1 MILNRNRH
9 AFDVCLIH
17 LAWRAKKNESGSSS
31 HDGGIALAVRYATGW
46 AKCEMK
52 SPGPGANEFLRL
64 VCKSVMPIIWNYSE
78 PISIANSFHA
88 TPDKKKNEK
97 IARVRVVEGIAYSM
111 SSSIASM
118 LKRYTLFFFFP
129 LSFFTFLQ
137 NVQPHISHVCRWISL
152 TSHGI
157 DN

>member
-1 MILNRNRH
+1 MILNSNRH

-46 AKCEMK
+46 AKCDMK
-52 SPGPGANEFLRL
+52 SPGSGANEFLRL

-88 TPDKKKNEK
+88 TPDKKKKWKNSTC
-97 IARVRVVEGIAYSM
+97 ASCWRYRLFDVVFNSINAKTLHTLLFF
-111 SSSIASM
+111 SSIILHFFAKCSTAYLTRLSM
-118 LKRYTLFFFFP
+118 NLP
-129 LSFFTFLQ
+129 HLSW
-137 NVQPHISHVCRWISL
+137 HR
-152 TSHGI
+152 
-157 DN
+157 